1 MADRAAPGCLQ
12 GEEGEKEDILL
23 LSRDTGTDR
32 HTDRR
37 QGGKGQHRPEQGTS

>member
-23 LSRDTGTDR
+23 SRDTGTDR

-37 QGGKGQHRPEQGTS
+37 REETVSTDPS